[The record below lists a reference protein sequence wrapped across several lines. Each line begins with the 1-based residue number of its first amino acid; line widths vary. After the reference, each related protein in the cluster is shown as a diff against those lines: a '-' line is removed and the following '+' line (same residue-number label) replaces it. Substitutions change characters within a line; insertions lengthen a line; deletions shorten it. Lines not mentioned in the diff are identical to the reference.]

1 MAVVA
6 GKLKIPSAE
15 PGNETIVLRIDMAA
29 GADTSTAFTFPT
41 PFAAKPVVVAIV
53 RDDDTALDVA
63 LAMGISSLTTTGGTL
78 RQKGTSTVIQT
89 FNVTFSGNYINPTA
103 FVRS

>member
-1 MAVVA
+1 MAVVQV
-6 GKLKIPSAE
+6 KQKIPSAE
-15 PGNETIVLRIDMAA
+15 PGNELITLRIDMAA
-29 GADTSTAFTFPT
+29 GADTSTAFVFEK

-63 LAMGISSLTTTGGTL
+63 LSMSIGSLTTLGGNL

-89 FNVTFSGNYINPTA
+89 FNVTFAGNYINATA
-103 FVRS
+103 YLRS